1 MARDRLVRDLQ
12 MFEVLKEMVFVL
24 CWAINGFKEGNV
36 KKKNENH
43 DKRKERTTHIKENK
57 TRCHN

>member
-12 MFEVLKEMVFVL
+12 MFGFFKEMVFVL
-24 CWAINGFKEGNV
+24 CWAINGFKEVNV
-36 KKKNENH
+36 KKMRTTIK
-43 DKRKERTTHIKENK
+43 KKGTTHIKENK